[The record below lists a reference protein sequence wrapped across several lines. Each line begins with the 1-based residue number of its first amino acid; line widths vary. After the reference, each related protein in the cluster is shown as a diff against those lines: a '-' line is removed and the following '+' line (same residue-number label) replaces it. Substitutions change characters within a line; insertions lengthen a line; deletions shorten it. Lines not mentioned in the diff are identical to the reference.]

1 MTTLRGALQGV
12 FFLPCKVACL
22 HGVVTLFSFLT
33 LQIEFP
39 YFAAFM
45 VSCLEWAEPATRTGS
60 HDVMAS
66 MHSTLLLEK
75 LHGFAAHPFEHPHL
89 PHTQP
94 ATTRQR
100 TSYAS

>member
-45 VSCLEWAEPATRTGS
+45 VSCLMKVEPATHPLARHQCAHAVHAVGE
-60 HDVMAS
+60 AAR
-66 MHSTLLLEK
+66 
-75 LHGFAAHPFEHPHL
+75 FAAHPFQQPHS
-89 PHTQP
+89 PQRQP
-94 ATTRQR
+94 ATSCLCTPH
-100 TSYAS
+100 AL